1 MICLVAVSQAQWV
14 EMNGPYGGYV
24 TSVLAKGNEIFVG
37 TYGSGVFRSTND
49 GNSWIRMN
57 AGLSNRI
64 VRSLATDGN
73 TLLAGTY
80 DGGVFLSSNSGGNW
94 VDISLRISDLSVI
107 SLAIVGPRL
116 IAGTISGALRSTDQG
131 ISWEPIDLGPGQYE
145 VAAIASRDSLVILAS
160 WNLFRSSDYGVTWSV
175 ITSVQQHQIQSLA
188 ISEKKIFAGTAYGA
202 ILRSTDRGMTWLDLT
217 VPPSAQSIE
226 AIIITTGQ
234 VIAGTG
240 DGKIFRSTDDGDTWI
255 DDGFVSQAVLSLA
268 SRENILFCG
277 GDGIL
282 RSRDS
287 GASWQTAVQGLS
299 ANYVTRIWT
308 IGSNLLAGTIGA
320 GLFRSSDDGQNWEP
334 ANDGINGPLKLSVG
348 IRDSTF
354 YAVTRTERPGS
365 VDSLYQST
373 DFGATWAGVSA
384 APIMSTVDVK
394 TTPSSIFVAGWGI
407 HSSGNNGNS
416 WTALYQNE
424 SISAIDVSGQDIF
437 AYSNGYGWILHST
450 NLGLTWTGVN
460 VGPFSSGREFLI
472 TDSLVYMVGW
482 QGVFRSAIRGDTWT
496 KVNSGFAQIEA
507 NGITKSHASL
517 FVANGS
523 SGVYRSNDAGDSWS
537 AINEGM
543 TDMYIFSV
551 RSNNNYL
558 FAGGLGGGVW
568 RRPLTEIVTDID
580 QVRSAPMP
588 RSFSLEQN
596 YPNPFNP
603 ETHIE
608 FSLNRSGHTTL
619 KVFNILGQEVEILA
633 DEFMTAGRHHSIW
646 KPTNQ
651 PNGVYVYRLSSS
663 GQTLTKKLVLL
674 R

>member
-14 EMNGPYGGYV
+14 EMNGPYGGHV

-49 GNSWIRMN
+49 GNTWIRIN
-57 AGLSNRI
+57 AGLHNRI
-64 VRSLATDGN
+64 VRSLATDGSN
-73 TLLAGTY
+73 IFAGTHE
-80 DGGVFLSSNSGGNW
+80 GGVFLSSNSGGSW
-94 VDISLRISDLSVI
+94 VDVSLRISDLSVI
-107 SLAIVGPRL
+107 SLAIVGQTL
-116 IAGTISGALRSTDQG
+116 IAGTIGGAFRSTDHG
-131 ISWEPIDLGPGQYE
+131 TSWTSIDVGPGQYE

-282 RSRDS
+282 RSRDN
-287 GASWQTAVQGLS
+287 GVNWQSADNGVTAV
-299 ANYVTRIWT
+299 YVKSIWT
-308 IGSNLLAGTIGA
+308 LDSNVFVETYGSGV
-320 GLFRSSDDGQNWEP
+320 FRSSDDGEHWIP
-334 ANDGINGPLKLSVG
+334 ANTGLNNPHSPLLA
-348 IRDSTF
+348 IRDSDV
-354 YAVTRTERPGS
+354 YAASKDT
-365 VDSLYQST
+365 LYYSS
-373 DFGATWAGVSA
+373 DFGGTWAA
-384 APIMSTVDVK
+384 INRLPISNVADIEA
-394 TTPSSIFVAGWGI
+394 TPSSIFIAGGGI
-407 HSSGNNGNS
+407 YSSTNNGNNWS
-416 WTALYQNE
+416 GTLQYDF
-424 SISAIDVSGQDIF
+424 IRGMGVSGQEVF
-437 AYSNGYGWILHST
+437 ASSNYGWTLHST
-450 NLGLTWTGVN
+450 DLGLTWTGVPTG
-460 VGPFSSGREFLI
+460 VIGEEFLI
-472 TDSLVYMVGW
+472 TESLVYTVGW
-482 QGVFRSAIRGDTWT
+482 QGVFRSANRGDSWT
-496 KVNSGFAQIEA
+496 AVNNGFAQIDA
-507 NGITKSHASL
+507 NGITESHASL

-523 SGVYRSNDAGDSWS
+523 SGVYRSNDEGGSWS
-537 AINEGM
+537 AINEGIN
-543 TDMYIFSV
+543 DMYVLSV

-651 PNGVYVYRLSSS
+651 PNGVYVYRLSSG